1 MSDNTIPD
9 ASKCPLMFLGKT
21 GLKVSNICL
30 GAMTF
35 GKSYGGFLHGNIDE
49 EESHQL
55 MDRFAAWGGN
65 FIDTADVYGPKVSE
79 TIVGNWLQKQERERF
94 VIATKVRFH
103 VDRSNPNKVGLS
115 RRHITRAVEE
125 SLGRLQTDFID
136 LYQTHL
142 WDNAVPLE
150 ETLRTLNDL
159 VRCGKVRYLGACN
172 LSGWQ
177 LQKWI
182 QVQEKLGLEPVVAL
196 QQHYSLKERASEWEA
211 FQVCKGNGLGVLPWS
226 PLNGGVL
233 AGKVSRDKAPETGRL
248 SDAVQKNFDINA
260 APNWNKFKDKEQ
272 VWNILDVSKR
282 IAEKH
287 GKTQA
292 KVAIR
297 WLLQKDIV
305 ASVIIGARTLQQ
317 LDDNMGA
324 ANGWTLTPEEFQ
336 MAELDKVSQPDKPY
350 PYSMADMFMGDRVN
364 PFNPSCNL

>member
-272 VWNILDVSKR
+272 
-282 IAEKH
+282 
-287 GKTQA
+287 TQA

-324 ANGWTLTPEEFQ
+324 ANGWTLTPEE

>member
-1 MSDNTIPD
+1 MSDNTIPE

-35 GKSYGGFLHGNIDE
+35 GKSVSGRLDGNIDE
-49 EESHQL
+49 EESHRL

-65 FIDTADVYGPKVSE
+65 FLDTADVYGPKFSE
-79 TIVGNWLQKQERERF
+79 TIVGTWLQKQERERI
-94 VIATKVRFH
+94 VIATKVRFST
-103 VDRSNPNKVGLS
+103 DPSDPNNVGLS

-226 PLNGGVL
+226 PLSGGVL
-233 AGKVSRDKAPETGRL
+233 AGKVSRDKPPDTGRMA
-248 SDAVQKNFDINA
+248 DAVQKNFNTAA
-260 APNWNKFKDKEQ
+260 APNWNQLKDKEQ
-272 VWNILDVSKR
+272 IWNILDVSKR
-282 IAEKH
+282 IAETK

-292 KVAIR
+292 QVAIR

-305 ASVIIGARTLQQ
+305 ASVIIGARTVQQ

-324 ANGWTLTPEEFQ
+324 ANGWTLTPEE

-364 PFNPSCNL
+364 PFNPPLTI

>member
-1 MSDNTIPD
+1 MSDSKIPET
-9 ASKCPLMFLGKT
+9 SKCPVVFLGKT

-30 GAMTF
+30 GALTF
-35 GKSYGGFLHGNIDE
+35 GKSVYSPFQGNIDE
-49 EESHQL
+49 EESYRL
-55 MDRFAAWGGN
+55 MDRFSTWGGN
-65 FIDTADVYGPKVSE
+65 FVDTADVYGPRMSE
-79 TIVGNWLQKQERERF
+79 TIVGNWLQKHDREMF
-94 VIATKVRFH
+94 VIATKVGFP
-103 VDRSNPNKVGLS
+103 VDPSDPNEVGLS

-142 WDNAVPLE
+142 WDNAVPME
-150 ETLRTLNDL
+150 ETLRTLDDL
-159 VRCGKVRYLGACN
+159 VRCGKVRYLGASN

-226 PLNGGVL
+226 PLNGGLL
-233 AGKVSRDKAPETGRL
+233 AGKVSQDKPPEAGRL
-248 SDAVQKNFDINA
+248 AIAVQKDLNA
-260 APNWNKFKDKEQ
+260 EPAPNWNKLRDKKQ
-272 VWNILDVSKR
+272 VWNILDVSKS
-282 IAEKH
+282 IAQNH

-292 KVAIR
+292 QVAIR

-324 ANGWTLTPEEFQ
+324 ANGWTLTPEE
-336 MAELDKVSQPDKPY
+336 MTELDKVSQPDKPY

-364 PFNPSCNL
+364 PFNPPCNL

>member
-1 MSDNTIPD
+1 MSDSTIPD
-9 ASKCPLMFLGKT
+9 ESRCPLVFLGKT

-35 GKSYGGFLHGNIDE
+35 GKAPNRLILQQNLDE
-49 EESHQL
+49 KECHL
-55 MDRFAAWGGN
+55 MMDRFAAWGGN
-65 FIDTADVYGPKVSE
+65 FIDTADMYGPKLSE
-79 TIVGNWLQKQERERF
+79 TIVGNWLHKQEREKS
-94 VIATKVRFH
+94 VIATKVRFSM
-103 VDRSNPNKVGLS
+103 DPSDPNKVGLS

-196 QQHYSLKERASEWEA
+196 QQHYSLRERDSEWEA
-211 FQVCKGNGLGVLPWS
+211 FQVCKGNGIGVLPWS
-226 PLNGGVL
+226 PLSGGL
-233 AGKVSRDKAPETGRL
+233 LTGKVSRDKPPETGRM
-248 SDAVQKNFDINA
+248 AEVVQNNLHFDA
-260 APNWNKFKDKEQ
+260 APNWNKLKDKEQ
-272 VWNILDVSKR
+272 IWNILDVSKS
-282 IAEKH
+282 IAQNH

-292 KVAIR
+292 QVAIR

-324 ANGWTLTPEEFQ
+324 ANGWTLTPEE
-336 MAELDKVSQPDKPY
+336 MAELDKVSLPEKHY
-350 PYSMADMFMGDRVN
+350 PYSMADMYMGDRFN
-364 PFNPSCNL
+364 PFYHN